1 LDFNGS
7 EHPVALQLGGSEP
20 TDLAQAARIGQDWG
34 YDEQGRNNHARVVQI
49 AKALKARGLP
59 VWIDEDE
66 MTGA

>member
-1 LDFNGS
+1 MAASAAVLA
-7 EHPVALQLGGSEP
+7 ALRKRFPSFF
-20 TDLAQAARIGQDWG
+20 THDWG
-34 YDEQGRNNHARVVQI
+34 NDEQGRNNHARVVQI